1 MYQSLENAS
10 FPFEHCW
17 DLLKDKPKWLLHGP
31 KDKQRRSSMATSAN
45 LTHIPYT
52 INEVEGDDVSHGK
65 NFDFKRPIGRKA
77 EKAKRKRKERPSED
91 VGVFMKK
98 KTESLVEASVQGEE
112 IICLEKEKLQ
122 LQRLD
127 REEKMNIERKKLHLQ
142 ELEREKR
149 IMLLDTNKMSEVQQK
164 YWKARQIEILEKS
177 RIK

>member
-1 MYQSLENAS
+1 LGFVEGQTKVAAA
-10 FPFEHCW
+10 W
-17 DLLKDKPKWLLHGP
+17 
-31 KDKQRRSSMATSAN
+31 SAN

-52 INEVEGDDVSHGK
+52 INEVEGDDASHGK
-65 NFDFKRPIGRKA
+65 NFDSERPIGRKA
-77 EKAKRKRKERPSED
+77 EKAKRKRKEGPSED
-91 VGVFMKK
+91 VVVFMKK
-98 KTESLVEASVQGEE
+98 TLDSLVEASVQREE

-164 YWKARQIEILEKS
+164 YWKARQMEILEKS